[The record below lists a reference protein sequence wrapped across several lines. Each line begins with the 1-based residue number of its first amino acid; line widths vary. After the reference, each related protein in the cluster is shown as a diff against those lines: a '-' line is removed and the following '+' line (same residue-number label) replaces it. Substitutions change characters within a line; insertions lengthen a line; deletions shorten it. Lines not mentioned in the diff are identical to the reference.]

1 MAAKIGV
8 VGSHDL
14 PGWTPPTVPTAT
26 VTTTVARAARTIP
39 QTPLVTPAQKLPSCH
54 EKIRKKSPKP
64 ELQSSVPNCTEEKNS
79 LKFESLSKSFKI
91 FVCRRVF

>member
-1 MAAKIGV
+1 MVAKIGV
-8 VGSHDL
+8 VGFRDL

-39 QTPLVTPAQKLPSCH
+39 QTPLVTPAAQKIPSCH

-64 ELQSSVPNCTEEKNS
+64 ELQSSV
-79 LKFESLSKSFKI
+79 
-91 FVCRRVF
+91 